1 MMGNLLSHHYYVLDP
16 MYYFMHFLFLFGIYL
31 LNYSMHVLFVSG
43 VDRAVVYMT
52 NSENN
57 SCMFV
62 HVCALFAASAGL
74 LVSYLIN
81 SFADFRVI
89 IWYAW
94 SAPCYRHMLYS
105 PAFWARDIWGLLK
118 IQLSSVATFLASLAI
133 YYLVT
138 Y

>member
-1 MMGNLLSHHYYVLDP
+1 
-16 MYYFMHFLFLFGIYL
+16 
-31 LNYSMHVLFVSG
+31 MHVLFVSG

-105 PAFWARDIWGLLK
+105 PAFWARDSG
-118 IQLSSVATFLASLAI
+118 A
-133 YYLVT
+133 
-138 Y
+138 